1 MNYTVYKRGLTK
13 LKNKKGQFYFL
24 AIILLAAVFVGVVTL
39 KNSLVYPHVTNVVYE
54 KSELNT
60 EISYLFDYF
69 SHNPFVNK
77 NTILTNFSNSYIDK
91 IGKGKD
97 SFFMFGNGTSLTLV
111 GSRVKGTSVS
121 INPGSGNQSILD
133 VGKFQKSYT
142 LSGSN
147 FNVTLDG
154 ITYDYTFYDG
164 ENIYYLIKYV
174 YNNQTFVIN
183 G

>member
-1 MNYTVYKRGLTK
+1 MKI

-39 KNSLVYPHVTNVVYE
+39 KNSLVYPHFTNVVYE

-69 SHNPFVNK
+69 SHNHSVNK
-77 NTILTNFSNSYIDK
+77 DITLTNFSNSYIDK
-91 IGKGKD
+91 IGKDKD
-97 SFFMFGNGTSLTLV
+97 SFFMFGNGASLTLV
-111 GSRVKGTSVS
+111 GSRVNGTSIS
-121 INPGSGNQSILD
+121 INPGSGDQPISEI
-133 VGKFQKSYT
+133 GKFNKSYT
-142 LSGSN
+142 LSGNN

-154 ITYDYTFYDG
+154 INYDYTFYDG
-164 ENIYYLIKYV
+164 ENIYYLIKYI
-174 YNNQTFVIN
+174 YNNQTFIIN